1 MKIVNVMTSRTL
13 GGIEQ
18 AFLDYNAAL
27 RLKGHDVLA
36 VVSSKTKLK
45 GALECQTGVKTL
57 FLPFSR
63 YNYFLIPVLYF
74 KLKQFAPDLI
84 ICHSKRAI
92 PIFKLVARMLKIKIA
107 AVAHNSRYK
116 LINKCDVI
124 FSTTAYQKGLFKDKG
139 FPDSKIFVI
148 PNMVVEKRDFKP
160 YPGFQT
166 PPVIG
171 AIGRFDPMKGF
182 PDFIRALGLLK
193 ERKIPFKAVLAG
205 SRQEQYPEED
215 AQICRLIH
223 ENRLEDRI
231 ELPGWVTNKDDFYAK
246 IDIFVLP
253 SVYEP
258 FGIVLL
264 EAMLRS
270 IPVVSSLAEGPSE
283 IFSKHPEAASLFA
296 KGDYKAMAEC
306 LADVLQNPEKAA
318 RMAHEGYKLC
328 QNTYSLEAVADV
340 LDDALK
346 TVKNIA

>member
-45 GALECQTGVKTL
+45 GVLECQTDIKTL

-63 YNYFLIPVLYF
+63 YNYFLIPILYF

-84 ICHSKRAI
+84 ICHSKRTI
-92 PIFKLVARMLKIKIA
+92 RILKPVARMLKIKIV

-124 FSTTAYQKGLFKDKG
+124 FSITEYQKDLFKDKG

-148 PNMVVEKRDFKP
+148 PNMVVERRAFKP
-160 YPGFQT
+160 YPGFRT

-193 ERKIPFKAVLAG
+193 KWKIPFKAVLAG
-205 SRQEQYPEED
+205 SRQGRYPEED
-215 AQICRLIH
+215 TLIHRLIY
-223 ENRLEDRI
+223 ENGLEDRI
-231 ELPGWVTNKDDFYAK
+231 ELPGWITNKDDFYDK
-246 IDIFVLP
+246 IDVFVLP

-270 IPVVSSLAEGPSE
+270 LPVVSSLAEGPSE
-283 IFSKHPEAASLFA
+283 IFSKHPEAASLFTT
-296 KGDYKAMAEC
+296 GDYKAMAGC

-318 RMAHEGYKLC
+318 RMAHEGFKLC
-328 QNTYSLEAVADV
+328 QDNYSLEAVADI
-340 LDDALK
+340 LDSALK
-346 TVKNIA
+346 TATNIV